1 MSAPVT
7 LSQSFKVTA
16 THKSFYSGGQIEV
29 IESCNE
35 TVGLCDSGITIF
47 DTLNGKIVAS
57 FEQSGDS
64 FNTFAVD
71 KSRKRSY
78 VTAGNSL
85 LFRHWLLDEDAVNP
99 VRSWG
104 GHDQVVSS
112 IDIDS
117 TGTYMVS
124 GSMDKTVK
132 VWSLGG
138 YYCTHNFRGH
148 SAAVTAVR
156 FQPREQRV
164 ISVSQDFEIKVW
176 CLATHKCLAT
186 FKDHLA
192 TINAVAFIN
201 NTTLISAGNDQILNF
216 WDLQQMRLSRQLP
229 VFEAVTSISV
239 RDDLVAT
246 VGEKGTVRVWRDT
259 ACISSAAAS
268 EAHALNGQLSHVAF
282 TSIGLFTVG
291 ADLSLAEWSDNLKVK
306 RQWLGSLGEV
316 VSVRYLDN
324 NHLLCG
330 TNDEVP
336 RILNLQDGT
345 AKTLVGHSALILC
358 TAVGINGL
366 VATGGKD
373 QKIIIWNS
381 ETSEKI
387 EELTGHTGSV
397 TGLSFSRGKLGKSP
411 RLFSCSE
418 DRTFKIWDLSTWKS
432 ELSAVAHKKGVNDV
446 SLAPNEKLFATAGQ
460 DKEAKIWCALTGKL
474 LGSCTGHRR
483 GIWSVAFSPT
493 ERVLATASG
502 DTTVKLWNLVDFACL
517 RTFQGHELSALTV
530 RFMPSGMQLLSAG
543 GDGTLRLWNIRTS
556 ENIFTSLDIHD
567 DKIWS
572 FDLCGTSLV
581 TGGADGKINCLEDNT
596 REVTEIAATEKAE
609 GLIKDTRI
617 ARLLGE
623 RNFKAALSLAFE
635 LNRPGQMITIMETA
649 GWSKLSNPEDE
660 GVDLAEFVA
669 SLEQSEENLGRLMDV
684 ISRWISTARFS
695 HLAQELASHLFKTV
709 SLTTLRDVEGYK
721 NFLETFTSYSQRHM
735 SRVET
740 FSQRVFVFDA
750 ILQASNKS
758 AVALVDS
765 VDALVDFIDQG
776 PDAKRAKVAA

>member
-1 MSAPVT
+1 MT

-16 THKSFYSGGQIEV
+16 THKSFYSGGQIEI
-29 IESCNE
+29 IESADE
-35 TVGLCDSGITIF
+35 VVGLCDSGISVF
-47 DTLNGKIVAS
+47 DTVNGKVVAS

-85 LFRHWLLDEDAVNP
+85 LFRHWLLDEDASNP

-132 VWSLGG
+132 VWSLSG

-156 FQPREQRV
+156 FQPHEQRV
-164 ISVSQDFEIKVW
+164 ISVSQDFEVKVW

-192 TINAVAFIN
+192 TINTLAFM
-201 NTTLISAGNDQILNF
+201 NTTLITAGNDQILNF
-216 WDLQQMRLSRQLP
+216 WDLQQMRLARQLP
-229 VFEAVTSISV
+229 VFEAVTSIAV
-239 RDDLVAT
+239 RDDLIAT
-246 VGEKGTVRVWRDT
+246 VGEKGLIRIWRDS
-259 ACISSAAAS
+259 ACIASAAS
-268 EAHALNGQLSHVAF
+268 SDAHALNGQLSHVFF
-282 TSIGLFTVG
+282 TTTGLYTVG
-291 ADLSLAEWSDNLKVK
+291 ADLSLAQWSNELQVQK
-306 RQWLGSLGEV
+306 QWLGSVGEV
-316 VSVRYLDN
+316 VSVKYLDSN
-324 NHLLCG
+324 RLLCG
-330 TNDEVP
+330 TNDENP
-336 RILNLQDGT
+336 RLLNLTDGT
-345 AKTLVGHSALILC
+345 AKSLVGHSALILC
-358 TAVGINGL
+358 TAVGPNGL
-366 VATGGKD
+366 IATGGKD
-373 QKIIIWNS
+373 QKVIIWNS
-381 ETSEKI
+381 ETCSKV

-411 RLFSCSE
+411 RLFTASE

-432 ELSAVAHKKGVNDV
+432 ELSAVAHKKGVNDI
-446 SLAPNEKLFATAGQ
+446 SIAPNEKLFATAGQ

-483 GIWSVAFSPT
+483 GVWSVAFSPT
-493 ERVLATASG
+493 ERVLASASG

-596 REVTEIAATEKAE
+596 REVTELAANEKAD

-617 ARLLGE
+617 GRLLGE
-623 RNFKAALSLAFE
+623 RNYSAALRLAFE

-660 GVDLAEFVA
+660 GVDLSSFVA

-695 HLAQELASHLFKTV
+695 HLAQELASHLFKSV
-709 SLTTLRDVEGYK
+709 PLSLLKDVEGYK

-735 SRVET
+735 NRVET

-758 AVALVDS
+758 AVALVET
-765 VDALVDFIDQG
+765 VDALDDFIDQV